1 MRGKTSPRAGDF
13 SNLINLEN
21 AATAQNSYFDS
32 KTQSMSMKQRAMT
45 VSAAATTR
53 QSTYG
58 AMPTK
63 NIKFEKFIE
72 LMFQSGMDSDN
83 I

>member
-32 KTQSMSMKQRAMT
+32 KAQSMSMKQRAMT

-53 QSTYG
+53 
-58 AMPTK
+58 
-63 NIKFEKFIE
+63 
-72 LMFQSGMDSDN
+72 
-83 I
+83 